1 MATSVKQFENALRVI
16 LNRRYLI
23 EADVSNPSRV
33 LRCVKMTD
41 SPVRTLTTFLSEMR
55 ATG

>member
-1 MATSVKQFENALRVI
+1 MATSVKQFENALQVI
-16 LNRRYLI
+16 LNLHYLI

-33 LRCVKMTD
+33 LRYVKMTYP
-41 SPVRTLTTFLSEMR
+41 SVRTLTTFLSEMR